1 MSPTRTP
8 TPDYQD
14 QSGSFAVRTARAA
27 LHLLTERGLAP
38 TPEHYA
44 SLYHEVSGQKLPI
57 PASLSEAYSPT
68 QKLDNEL
75 ELLKLIRTLVSSVTE
90 STGDLADNLD
100 SQNRNIRD
108 SINALNLTEEKKDIL
123 ALLQIVSATA
133 LSIQHSVED
142 THRELTSARESLDK
156 VRLELEETREQVMLD
171 PLTGARNRFCM
182 DIHLSQ
188 EAARVR
194 RHGFKLA
201 VVLLDLDHFK
211 LINDNHGHDAGD
223 QLLIY
228 FVQLSK
234 AVLRESDTVFRYGG
248 EEFLFMLPDTE
259 LQGAVFTLD
268 RLKLMLH
275 KSPMHYQ
282 GGTIPFTFSAGVAEM
297 QANEN
302 IQTLLQRT
310 DRALYAAKAGGR
322 NRTFLATED
331 QA

>member
-1 MSPTRTP
+1 MSQTRNLP
-8 TPDYQD
+8 PEHPD

-44 SLYHEVSGQKLPI
+44 SLYREVSGQTLPI
-57 PASLSEAYSPT
+57 PASPSEAFSPT

-90 STGDLADNLD
+90 STGDLADSLD

-108 SINALNLTEEKKDIL
+108 SINALNLTEEKQEIL

-133 LSIQHSVED
+133 LSIQHSVEE
-142 THRELTSARESLDK
+142 THRELTSARESLDQ

-182 DIHLSQ
+182 DVHLSQ

-211 LINDNHGHDAGD
+211 LINDNYGHDAGD

-282 GGTIPFTFSAGVAEM
+282 GGTIPFTFSAGVAEL
-297 QANEN
+297 QAKED

-322 NRTFLATED
+322 NRTVLATKD